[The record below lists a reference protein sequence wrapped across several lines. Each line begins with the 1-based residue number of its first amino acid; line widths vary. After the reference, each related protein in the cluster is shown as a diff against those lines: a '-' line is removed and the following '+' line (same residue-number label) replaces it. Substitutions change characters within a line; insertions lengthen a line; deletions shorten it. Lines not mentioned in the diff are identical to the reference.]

1 MIAALLIFIKL
12 FDMITIVK
20 EEGQFLTVMLELTE
34 ANLSNSDQFKAELIA
49 LLDKHQ
55 KKIIIELDKLHYV
68 DSSFLGALVGALKHA
83 MPMKLDIILVGLR
96 KDILDLMKLIR
107 LDKVFKI
114 FNYAEDAYYALK

>member
-1 MIAALLIFIKL
+1 
-12 FDMITIVK
+12 MITIVK
-20 EEGQFLTVMLELTE
+20 EEGQFLTVMLNLSE

-55 KKIIIELDKLHYV
+55 KKIIIELDKLHYI

-83 MPMKLDIILVGLR
+83 MPMNLDIILVGLR

-114 FNYAEDAYYALK
+114 FNYAEDAYYTLK